1 MTPGYVGADLMA
13 LCREAAMSTVNRVL
27 VKLEE
32 KKSEALSG
40 EEKAPGQAIQK
51 QLEGLVKKETEM
63 PELLTKVCSSLVY
76 CKSLYF
82 GSTI

>member
-32 KKSEALSG
+32 EKCEALSSK
-40 EEKAPGQAIQK
+40 EKAPGQPIEK
-51 QLEGLVKKETEM
+51 KLDGLVNKE
-63 PELLTKVCSSLVY
+63 PEVSELPTKVCS
-76 CKSLYF
+76 F
-82 GSTI
+82 